1 MYKYMRIWKMRTE
14 IAARNLYDGLERLN
28 GISKS
33 DLDHQQFNYSS
44 YIMWRSNV

>member
-1 MYKYMRIWKMRTE
+1 MYKYRRMRTG
-14 IAARNLYDGLERLN
+14 IAARNLHDGLRRLN

-33 DLDHQQFNYSS
+33 DLDDQQLKYSS

>member
-1 MYKYMRIWKMRTE
+1 MYKYVRMRTG
-14 IAARNLYDGLERLN
+14 IAARNLYDGLEIQN

-33 DLDHQQFNYSS
+33 DLEDQQFNYSS